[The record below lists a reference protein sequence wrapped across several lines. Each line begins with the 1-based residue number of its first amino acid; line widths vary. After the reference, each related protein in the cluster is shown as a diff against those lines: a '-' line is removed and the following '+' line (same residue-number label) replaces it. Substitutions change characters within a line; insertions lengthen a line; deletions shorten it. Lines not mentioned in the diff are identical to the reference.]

1 MNNEF
6 PTIRTDR
13 LLLREITDLDL
24 ENIFKGLSNPK
35 VIKYYGI
42 SFDSLEATKEQ
53 LIWFADQK
61 QMWWAICSLDNKTF
75 YGAGG
80 LNDIDDKENKA
91 EIGLWLLPDFW
102 GQGIMKEALPLI
114 SNYGFEKIKLSRIEG
129 FVETANLYCKSAM
142 SKLDF
147 VHEGTIQDFEIK
159 NGKSISVD
167 VYAKN
172 TFDTIYYRNSN
183 VVQQ

>member
-6 PTIRTDR
+6 PTIKTDR

-24 ENIFKGLSNPK
+24 ENIFKGLSNPH
-35 VIKYYGI
+35 VIKYYGVHYQ
-42 SFDSLEATKEQ
+42 SLEATKKQ
-53 LIWFADQK
+53 LLWFADKQ

-80 LNDIDDKENKA
+80 LNDIDKKEKRA

-102 GQGIMKEALPLI
+102 GKGIMKEVFPLI
-114 SNYGFEKIKLSRIEG
+114 SNYGFKKIKLRRIEG
-129 FVETANLYCKSAM
+129 FVETDNLNCKNAM

-147 VHEGTIQDFEIK
+147 INEGTLKDFEIK
-159 NGKSISVD
+159 NKKSIRVD
-167 VYAKN
+167 LYVKTN
-172 TFDTIYYRNSN
+172 
-183 VVQQ
+183 